1 MSSLEQ
7 VPWALIA
14 PILVVQLIL
23 MVVALIDLKRI
34 HATNGPKWLWLLLI
48 LISGLFGSIAYF
60 IIGRR
65 QV

>member
-1 MSSLEQ
+1 MEELNQ

-14 PILVVQLIL
+14 PILGVQLIL
-23 MVVALIDLKRI
+23 MIVALIDLKRI
-34 HATNGPKWLWLLLI
+34 HATNGPKLLWLVII

-60 IIGRR
+60 IFGRR